1 VRFSRDEAQAQ
12 PRGQPVP
19 VSASP
24 AERDILSRAIGL
36 PLPFFHP
43 ASVRHSGRLA
53 ARVMLNRSVAMQLK
67 QLIQN
72 LPAATVVEGPQDREV
87 AGITYDSRRVTP
99 GMVFI
104 AIPGQHVDG
113 HEFIGTAVERGAS
126 AVICERSRMVPGRVT
141 KIQVADV
148 REAMACAA
156 RSYYQHPSAKLK
168 VIGVT
173 GTNGKTTVAFMIK
186 AILEAAGV
194 KTGLMG
200 TVRYEIGDRVIP
212 AQRTT
217 PESIEVQQMMSQML
231 KADCQACVMEVSSHA
246 LDQKRVHGV
255 EFDVGIFTNL
265 TRDHLDYHG
274 TMENYFAAK
283 KKLFSSLGQGTKKGT
298 SVINIDDD
306 YGARLAD
313 EKDGVEVQL
322 TYGFGE
328 KARLRATKIELN
340 ADGSRFVIEAPE
352 RKFAVRLPL
361 IGRHNIYNA
370 LAAVGAC
377 LSLKIDVVKIQAAL
391 NALPPV
397 SGRLEMVSAGQ
408 PFGVFVDYAHTDD
421 ALKNVLTTLREIT
434 KGRVLVAFGCG
445 GNRDSGKRAKMGR
458 IAAELADFTLITSD
472 NPRKED
478 PAKIA
483 AQIEEGYKA
492 VRSDSYE
499 MELDRRR
506 AIQQIIAQAKPD
518 DSVLIAGKGHETYQ
532 EFEDTVVPFDDRVH
546 AQEALETLGFT
557 KS

>member
-1 VRFSRDEAQAQ
+1 
-12 PRGQPVP
+12 
-19 VSASP
+19 
-24 AERDILSRAIGL
+24 
-36 PLPFFHP
+36 
-43 ASVRHSGRLA
+43 
-53 ARVMLNRSVAMQLK
+53 MQLR
-67 QLIQN
+67 QLIQD
-72 LPAATVVEGPQDREV
+72 LPGATVEGSLDRDV

-99 GMVFI
+99 GMVFV

-126 AVICERSRMVPGRVT
+126 AVICERSRLVPGRVT
-141 KIQVADV
+141 KIQVTDV

-156 RSYYQHPSAKLK
+156 RSYYQHPSSKLK

-186 AILEAAGV
+186 AVLEAAEI

-217 PESIEVQQMMSQML
+217 PESIEVQQMMAQML

-246 LDQKRVHGV
+246 LDQKRVYGV

-274 TMENYFAAK
+274 TMENYFASK
-283 KKLFSSLGQGTKKGT
+283 KKLFSSLTEGGKRAA
-298 SVINIDDD
+298 SVINIDDT

-313 EKDGVEVQL
+313 ETKGLEVQL
-322 TYGFGE
+322 TYGFAE
-328 KARLRATKIELN
+328 KSRLRATKIELN
-340 ADGSRFVIEAPE
+340 AEGSRFVIEAPE

-377 LSLKIDVVKIQAAL
+377 LALKIDVVKIQAAL
-391 NALPPV
+391 NSLPPV
-397 SGRLEMVSAGQ
+397 PGRLEIVSAGQ

-434 KGRVLVAFGCG
+434 KGRVLLAFGCG
-445 GNRDSGKRAKMGR
+445 GNRDAGKRAKMGR
-458 IAAELADFTLITSD
+458 VAAELADYSIITSD
-472 NPRKED
+472 NPRKEE
-478 PAKIA
+478 PATIA
-483 AQIEEGYKA
+483 AQVEEGFKS
-492 VRSDSYE
+492 VRADACE
-499 MELDRRR
+499 IELDRGR
-506 AIQQIIAQAKPD
+506 AIQQIIARSQPG

-532 EFEDTVVPFDDRVH
+532 EFEDTVVPFDDRIH
-546 AQEALETLGFT
+546 AQEALEACGFI
-557 KS
+557 K

>member
-1 VRFSRDEAQAQ
+1 
-12 PRGQPVP
+12 
-19 VSASP
+19 
-24 AERDILSRAIGL
+24 
-36 PLPFFHP
+36 
-43 ASVRHSGRLA
+43 
-53 ARVMLNRSVAMQLK
+53 MQLK

-72 LPAATVVEGPQDREV
+72 LPSATVEGPTDRDV

-99 GMVFI
+99 GMIFV

-113 HEFIGTAVERGAS
+113 HEFIGMAVERGAS
-126 AVICERSRMVPGRVT
+126 AIICERSPMVPGRVT
-141 KIQVADV
+141 RIQVNDV

-156 RSYYQHPSAKLK
+156 KSYYQHPSARLK

-186 AILEAAGV
+186 AILEAAGF

-217 PESIEVQQMMSQML
+217 PESLEVQQMMSQML

-283 KKLFSSLGQGTKKGT
+283 KKLFASLERGPKKSSA
-298 SVINIDDD
+298 VINIDDAF
-306 YGARLAD
+306 GARLAS
-313 EKDGVEVQL
+313 ETGRVEVQL
-322 TYGFGE
+322 TYGFE
-328 KARLRATKIELN
+328 QQARLRATKIELG
-340 ADGSRFVIEAPE
+340 ADGSRFVVEAPE
-352 RKFAVRLPL
+352 RKFALRLPL

-377 LSLKIDVVKIQAAL
+377 LALKVDVVKIQAAL
-391 NALPPV
+391 NALPAVP
-397 SGRLEMVSAGQ
+397 GRLEAVVAGQ

-421 ALKNVLTTLREIT
+421 ALRNVLNTLREIT

-445 GNRDSGKRAKMGR
+445 GNRDAGKRAKMGKV
-458 IAAELADFTLITSD
+458 AAELADFALITSD
-472 NPRKED
+472 NPRRED

-483 AQIEEGYKA
+483 AQIEEGYQS
-492 VRSDSYE
+492 VRTETYE
-499 MELDRRR
+499 VELDRRR
-506 AIQQIIAQAKPD
+506 AIQQILTKAQAG
-518 DSVLIAGKGHETYQ
+518 DSILIAGKGHETYQ

-546 AQEALETLGFT
+546 AQEALESLGFLRN
-557 KS
+557 S